1 MPTIRTSCR
10 GGSSDVPAGRWQ
22 NRSSTAGSAVG
33 SSPRGH
39 SWRIIADSHGHQRLL
54 VQLLNGQMGAASPGP
69 EQHLHALPQQR
80 SPCRGNGAGGRLPP
94 IALTLGGGLPAES
107 SSRRAGSGHPGGSS
121 EDVQPT
127 PIPKEAT
134 RRSTRPLTYS
144 DETGFAE
151 QQGRMMKALAPSRRR
166 WSPEAARSSSH
177 ALSSHSDGHL
187 GPHDAAGAQTITD
200 GPFGRIK
207 GDDADAPQPGCVPQV
222 ASNNRCGSL
231 SAFPVCVGDRA

>member
-94 IALTLGGGLPAES
+94 IALTLGGGLPQ
-107 SSRRAGSGHPGGSS
+107 RRAPVGEQAPAIPVVPAKMSNPHRSQGGHTAKY
-121 EDVQPT
+121 PT
-127 PIPKEAT
+127 PHLQRRDRLRGAAGPDDEGSCAFAEAVVARSGKILELRLVVAQ
-134 RRSTRPLTYS
+134 RRSPRSP
-144 DETGFAE
+144 
-151 QQGRMMKALAPSRRR
+151 RRR
-166 WSPEAARSSSH
+166 RRP
-177 ALSSHSDGHL
+177 
-187 GPHDAAGAQTITD
+187 
-200 GPFGRIK
+200 
-207 GDDADAPQPGCVPQV
+207 DDHRWTVREDQ
-222 ASNNRCGSL
+222 R
-231 SAFPVCVGDRA
+231 